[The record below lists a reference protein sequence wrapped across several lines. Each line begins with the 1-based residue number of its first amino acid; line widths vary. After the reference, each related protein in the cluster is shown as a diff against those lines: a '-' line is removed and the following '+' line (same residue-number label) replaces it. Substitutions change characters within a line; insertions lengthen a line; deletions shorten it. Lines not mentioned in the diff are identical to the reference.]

1 MQAVKQPVI
10 LEGFDHREALK
21 MLLLLDEVWLML
33 FVALLILL
41 LYIYYIK
48 LRSRHQS
55 CSIKKHVLRNFV
67 KFPGKQA

>member
-33 FVALLILL
+33 FVALLIL
-41 LYIYYIK
+41 
-48 LRSRHQS
+48 
-55 CSIKKHVLRNFV
+55 
-67 KFPGKQA
+67 

>member
-33 FVALLILL
+33 FVALLILFT
-41 LYIYYIK
+41 LYILHKTQKQTPELFYK
-48 LRSRHQS
+48 KR
-55 CSIKKHVLRNFV
+55 CS
-67 KFPGKQA
+67 

>member
-1 MQAVKQPVI
+1 MQAVKQLVI

-21 MLLLLDEVWLML
+21 MLLLLDEVWLTL

-55 CSIKKHVLRNFV
+55 CSIKKRCS
-67 KFPGKQA
+67 